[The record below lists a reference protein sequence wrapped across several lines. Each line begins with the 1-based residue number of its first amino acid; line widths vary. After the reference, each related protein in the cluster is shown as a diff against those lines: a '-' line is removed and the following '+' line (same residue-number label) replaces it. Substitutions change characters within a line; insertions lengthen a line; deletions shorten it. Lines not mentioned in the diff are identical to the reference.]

1 MSRVARAVV
10 SNAASQSR
18 EARGGAA
25 FTRAARSGCADA
37 PTPDSEAPRAHGRH
51 RADHDRIVCRSTMC
65 SSIAA
70 NASASRGAPATNLN

>member
-25 FTRAARSGCADA
+25 FTQRLKRLRQCTNAG
-37 PTPDSEAPRAHGRH
+37 SEAPRRTA
-51 RADHDRIVCRSTMC
+51 ATAPIT
-65 SSIAA
+65 IA
-70 NASASRGAPATNLN
+70 